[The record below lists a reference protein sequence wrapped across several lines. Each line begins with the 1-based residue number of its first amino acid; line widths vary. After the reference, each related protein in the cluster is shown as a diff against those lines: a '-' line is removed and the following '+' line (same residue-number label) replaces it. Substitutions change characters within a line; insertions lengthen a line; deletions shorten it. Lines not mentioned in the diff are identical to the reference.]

1 LGKSHRAK
9 SRKDIKGGGG
19 MANEQN
25 LIPFDERS
33 KSEARE
39 LGAKGGKASGEARRL
54 KKTCRDFFMQLREMP
69 VNDEKLIAAMKR
81 AGFTNNDDLTYGAAM
96 AMQTMIKAMKGN
108 SQMMRLAYE
117 MMGENQTQ
125 GVVVNSAPP
134 EINVNF
140 VKADKDER

>member
-1 LGKSHRAK
+1 
-9 SRKDIKGGGG
+9 

-125 GVVVNSAPP
+125 GVVVNSGPP

>member
-1 LGKSHRAK
+1 
-9 SRKDIKGGGG
+9 

-25 LIPFDERS
+25 LVPNSARTPKERR
-33 KSEARE
+33 ENARKA
-39 LGAKGGKASGEARRL
+39 GIASGEARRR

-69 VNDEKLIAAMKR
+69 VSDEKLIVAMKR

>member
-1 LGKSHRAK
+1 
-9 SRKDIKGGGG
+9 

-25 LIPFDERS
+25 LIPFNERS

>member
-1 LGKSHRAK
+1 
-9 SRKDIKGGGG
+9 

-69 VNDEKLIAAMKR
+69 VSDEKLIAAMKR

>member
-1 LGKSHRAK
+1 
-9 SRKDIKGGGG
+9 

-25 LIPFDERS
+25 LVPLDKR
-33 KSEARE
+33 
-39 LGAKGGKASGEARRL
+39 AKTEQRKIQSMGGKARAEKARQ

-69 VNDEKLIAAMKR
+69 VSDEKLIAAMKR

>member
-1 LGKSHRAK
+1 
-9 SRKDIKGGGG
+9 

>member
-1 LGKSHRAK
+1 
-9 SRKDIKGGGG
+9 

-25 LIPFDERS
+25 LVPNSARTPKERR
-33 KSEARE
+33 ENARKA
-39 LGAKGGKASGEARRL
+39 GIASGEARRR

-140 VKADKDER
+140 VKADKDEC

>member
-1 LGKSHRAK
+1 
-9 SRKDIKGGGG
+9 

-25 LIPFDERS
+25 LIPNSARTPKERR
-33 KSEARE
+33 ENARKA
-39 LGAKGGKASGEARRL
+39 GIASGEARRR

>member
-1 LGKSHRAK
+1 
-9 SRKDIKGGGG
+9 

-33 KSEARE
+33 KSEERE

>member
-1 LGKSHRAK
+1 
-9 SRKDIKGGGG
+9 

-25 LIPFDERS
+25 LVPNSARTPKERR
-33 KSEARE
+33 ENARKA
-39 LGAKGGKASGEARRL
+39 GIASGEARRR

-69 VNDEKLIAAMKR
+69 VSDEKLIAAMKR

>member
-1 LGKSHRAK
+1 
-9 SRKDIKGGGG
+9 

-25 LIPFDERS
+25 LVPNSARTPKERR
-33 KSEARE
+33 ENARKA
-39 LGAKGGKASGEARRL
+39 GIASGEARRR

>member
-1 LGKSHRAK
+1 
-9 SRKDIKGGGG
+9 

-25 LIPFDERS
+25 LVPNSARTPKERR
-33 KSEARE
+33 ENARKA
-39 LGAKGGKASGEARRL
+39 GIASGEARRR

-69 VNDEKLIAAMKR
+69 VSDEKLITAMKR

>member
-1 LGKSHRAK
+1 
-9 SRKDIKGGGG
+9 

-25 LIPFDERS
+25 LVPNSARTPKERR
-33 KSEARE
+33 ENARKA
-39 LGAKGGKASGEARRL
+39 GIASGEARRR

-81 AGFTNNDDLTYGAAM
+81 AGFKDNDDLTYGAAM

>member
-1 LGKSHRAK
+1 
-9 SRKDIKGGGG
+9 

-39 LGAKGGKASGEARRL
+39 LGAKGGKASGEARRR

>member
-1 LGKSHRAK
+1 
-9 SRKDIKGGGG
+9 

-25 LIPFDERS
+25 LVPNSARTPKERR
-33 KSEARE
+33 EIARKA
-39 LGAKGGKASGEARRL
+39 GIASGEARRR